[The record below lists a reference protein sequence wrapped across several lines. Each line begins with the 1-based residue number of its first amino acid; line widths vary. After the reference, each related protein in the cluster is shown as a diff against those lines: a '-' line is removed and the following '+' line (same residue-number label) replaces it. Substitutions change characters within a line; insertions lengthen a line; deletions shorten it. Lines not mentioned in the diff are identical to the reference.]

1 MMQPIFAVSSCP
13 GRRPSLPDRSARLGR
28 DRQRQTETDRD
39 RQRQTETD
47 RERDRQRMDAVK
59 MPQSPPCHAP
69 GFRLTCNHSVLSTA
83 PPTQTPLFAALH
95 YQRGSTAA
103 SALRCQHTPPLLHQR
118 PNTLARVCNFMCPLF
133 ACLLFFG
140 IVAAMFRVVTQ
151 TLVQH
156 FPTLWIDHT
165 VVVGQSRLRCS
176 ACVGEHCDPHCP
188 KVSERY
194 RRERSPLQTRESI
207 ELEYSTPF

>member
-1 MMQPIFAVSSCP
+1 
-13 GRRPSLPDRSARLGR
+13 
-28 DRQRQTETDRD
+28 
-39 RQRQTETD
+39 
-47 RERDRQRMDAVK
+47 

-118 PNTLARVCNFMCPLF
+118 PNTLARVCSFMCPLF

-176 ACVGEHCDPHCP
+176 ACVGEQPSILGACP
-188 KVSERY
+188 ANPPTPASRYQPPSPQGSEPPWQSCGGQVLGRC
-194 RRERSPLQTRESI
+194 RRS
-207 ELEYSTPF
+207 FA